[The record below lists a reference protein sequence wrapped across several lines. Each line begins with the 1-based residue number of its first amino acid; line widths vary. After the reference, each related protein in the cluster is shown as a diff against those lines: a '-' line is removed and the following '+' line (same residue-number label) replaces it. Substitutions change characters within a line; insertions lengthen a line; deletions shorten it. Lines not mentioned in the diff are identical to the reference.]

1 MQFCPDNGK
10 SFGAAFA
17 PAVPLAGVAALPVA
31 DSVVA
36 VAAPLLQA

>member
-17 PAVPLAGVAALPVA
+17 AVVSLAGAGALPDDA
-31 DSVVA
+31 SAGPVA
-36 VAAPLLQA
+36 VALVQA